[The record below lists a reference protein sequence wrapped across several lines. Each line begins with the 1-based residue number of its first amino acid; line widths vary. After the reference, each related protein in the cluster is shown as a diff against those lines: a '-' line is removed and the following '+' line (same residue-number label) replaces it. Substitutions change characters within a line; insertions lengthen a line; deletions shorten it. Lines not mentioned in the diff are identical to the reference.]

1 MAKPNEKGDF
11 TVTGPVFITFGGK
24 ERRLRYDINAAA
36 EMEELM
42 GGKSLLYV
50 LGSPMAAGF
59 SAIRVLLW
67 GGLKHADKGLTL
79 QRVGLLMQE
88 YMEAGGN
95 LGELAERIG
104 EALKNSK
111 IIGESD
117 VGEEPAEETDAGN
130 A

>member
-1 MAKPNEKGDF
+1 M
-11 TVTGPVFITFGGK
+11 TGPVFITLGGK

-79 QRVGLLMQE
+79 QRVGLMMQE

-117 VGEEPAEETDAGN
+117 AGEEPADETDAGN

>member
-1 MAKPNEKGDF
+1 M
-11 TVTGPVFITFGGK
+11 TGPVFITLGGK

-79 QRVGLLMQE
+79 QRVGQMMQE

-117 VGEEPAEETDAGN
+117 AGEEPADETDAGN